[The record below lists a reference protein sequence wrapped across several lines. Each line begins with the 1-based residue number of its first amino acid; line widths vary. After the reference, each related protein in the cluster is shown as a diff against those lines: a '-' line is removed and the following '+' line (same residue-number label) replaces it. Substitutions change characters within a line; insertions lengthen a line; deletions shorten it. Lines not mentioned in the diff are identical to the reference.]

1 MNWSHCIQVR
11 VLDSS
16 ITRAHSMYGQ
26 GSEETTE
33 KPLTFFQVLT
43 GEPAF
48 VGLEHWLL
56 LLVLYQ
62 GTFDNV

>member
-33 KPLTFFQVLT
+33 KPSTFLQVLT

-48 VGLEHWLL
+48 VGLGYWLL
-56 LLVLYQ
+56 LLIHVQ
-62 GTFDNV
+62 GTFSNV